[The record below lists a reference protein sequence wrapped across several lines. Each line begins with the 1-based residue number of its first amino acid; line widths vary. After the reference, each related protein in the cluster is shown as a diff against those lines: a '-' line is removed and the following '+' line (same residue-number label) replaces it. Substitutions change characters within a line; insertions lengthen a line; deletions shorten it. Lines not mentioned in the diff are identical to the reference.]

1 MLLVPLSFV
10 AILVLQFGWTG
21 VLKMA
26 HFPLVLVDVDLHG
39 GSEQLNSCDNITY
52 IISRCTMGMGHE
64 LIVCSAC
71 GDRFN
76 YCTCEKWDWV
86 CD

>member
-1 MLLVPLSFV
+1 
-10 AILVLQFGWTG
+10 
-21 VLKMA
+21 MA